1 MLHLRSNLE
10 IVKLKVT
17 LFIGVSIMP
26 ILKYHIVALAAALGL
41 SSLIFAI
48 TLS

>member
-1 MLHLRSNLE
+1 
-10 IVKLKVT
+10 VQV
-17 LFIGVSIMP
+17 
-26 ILKYHIVALAAALGL
+26 LKYHIVALAAAAGL

>member
-1 MLHLRSNLE
+1 MTSLSQKRRGQPYRS
-10 IVKLKVT
+10 KD
-17 LFIGVSIMP
+17 MH
-26 ILKYHIVALAAALGL
+26 ILKYHVVALAAALGL

>member
-1 MLHLRSNLE
+1 MEN
-10 IVKLKVT
+10 
-17 LFIGVSIMP
+17 
-26 ILKYHIVALAAALGL
+26 LKYHVVALAAALGI

>member
-1 MLHLRSNLE
+1 MQGL
-10 IVKLKVT
+10 KL
-17 LFIGVSIMP
+17 MEN
-26 ILKYHIVALAAALGL
+26 LKYHVVALAAALGI